1 MPVRKNYKS
10 KYTRY
15 DPKYDKFC
23 KNDYI
28 ADELKVQLNAE
39 DLKKKEDP
47 IEKDAVV
54 EGGDDEKE
62 ENEEDGSK
70 KEEEE
75 DGDGDG
81 EKEGEDG
88 DENEDDLKRQTDSNF
103 YPSLQS

>member
-39 DLKKKEDP
+39 DQKKKDEP
-47 IEKDAVV
+47 VEKDAVV
-54 EGGDDEKE
+54 EGGDYEK
-62 ENEEDGSK
+62 EDGSK

-88 DENEDDLKRQTDSNF
+88 DENEDDLKR
-103 YPSLQS
+103 

>member
-23 KNDYI
+23 KADYI

-62 ENEEDGSK
+62 EKEDGSK

-88 DENEDDLKRQTDSNF
+88 DENEDDLKR
-103 YPSLQS
+103 